1 MSAHTRPTPTK
12 DTRSSS
18 RRATRTFVAAITLT
32 IALVACCASLT
43 SASSGDRQGE
53 YISCVNT
60 CNTESCQSSNDNNN
74 NSNKEPFTPPEHNLD
89 LSLRLTKWTCIDNCR
104 YLCMHSITENAIQQN
119 QPVHQY
125 HGKWPFHRLLGM
137 QEPASVLFSFLNGYM
152 HVLAWPRL
160 KGAIPENY
168 YMRPFYLGYAIVGVN
183 TWLWSAVYHS
193 RDWPS
198 TEKLDYFS
206 AGTAIMY
213 GLFYTVIRIT
223 RMVNIRAQM
232 VWGIVCLIPLLL
244 HIGYLSF
251 VHFDYGY
258 NMAATA
264 TIGGIH
270 NLLWIGWSITNW
282 RERPYAWE
290 PTVSAILIT
299 SAMCLEILDFA
310 PLWGILDAHS
320 LWHAATIVLVPIWY
334 RFLLK
339 DTEWEVRNIK
349 GVLGSSHRD

>member
-1 MSAHTRPTPTK
+1 RHPT
-12 DTRSSS
+12 
-18 RRATRTFVAAITLT
+18 
-32 IALVACCASLT
+32 
-43 SASSGDRQGE
+43 
-53 YISCVNT
+53 
-60 CNTESCQSSNDNNN
+60 
-74 NSNKEPFTPPEHNLD
+74 
-89 LSLRLTKWTCIDNCR
+89 
-104 YLCMHSITENAIQQN
+104 
-119 QPVHQY
+119 
-125 HGKWPFHRLLGM
+125 
-137 QEPASVLFSFLNGYM
+137 EPASPPIPRQVALPPFPWSAGASLSPLLNGYM

-160 KGAIPENY
+160 KRAIPENY
-168 YMRPFYLGYAIVGVN
+168 YMRPFYLGYAIVGIN
-183 TWLWSAVYHS
+183 TWLWSAVYHA

-213 GLFYTVIRIT
+213 GLFYTIIRIT

-244 HIGYLSF
+244 HIGYLTF

-299 SAMCLEILDFA
+299 SAMCLEILDFP

-339 DTEWEVRNIK
+339 DTEWEVRNMK
-349 GVLGSSHRD
+349 GVLRTSHRD

>member
-1 MSAHTRPTPTK
+1 MSAHTRPTSMKITPAP
-12 DTRSSS
+12 
-18 RRATRTFVAAITLT
+18 RRTTWILIGAII
-32 IALVACCASLT
+32 IALVACCVSFAT
-43 SASSGDRQGE
+43 ASSGDRQEE
-53 YISCVNT
+53 YISCVNECDT
-60 CNTESCQSSNDNNN
+60 DICQPSSDKKGL
-74 NSNKEPFTPPEHNLD
+74 KEHDLD
-89 LSLRLTKWTCIDNCR
+89 LPLRLTQWTCIDNCK
-104 YLCMHSITENAIQQN
+104 YLCMHSITEKAIQQN

-125 HGKWPFHRLLGM
+125 HGKWPFHRFLGM
-137 QEPASVLFSFLNGYM
+137 QEPASVLFSLLNGYM

-160 KGAIPENY
+160 KRAIPENY
-168 YMRPFYLGYAIVGVN
+168 YMRPFYLGYAIVGIN

-223 RMVNIRAQM
+223 RMVNVRAQL
-232 VWGIVCLIPLLL
+232 VWGVVCLVPLLY
-244 HIGYLSF
+244 HIGYLTF

-264 TIGGIH
+264 TVGAIH
-270 NLLWIGWSITNW
+270 NLFWICWSIMNW

-290 PTVSAILIT
+290 PTASAILIT

-339 DTEWEVRNIK
+339 DTEWEVRNMK
-349 GVLGSSHRD
+349 GVLRSSHRD